1 VSGVAYSAAK
11 HAMLAMS
18 ESINQQECLNGIR
31 SCCLCPAEVATPI
44 LDKRPVPVSAEQRA
58 KILQPDDIAAAALFV
73 ATLPAHV
80 SVPEIVIKPIGQM
93 YS

>member
-1 VSGVAYSAAK
+1 MRSRIDEGLAK
-11 HAMLAMS
+11 YEADNKL
-18 ESINQQECLNGIR
+18 
-31 SCCLCPAEVATPI
+31 
-44 LDKRPVPVSAEQRA
+44 KFSAEQRA

-80 SVPEIVIKPIGQM
+80 SVPELVIKPVGQM

>member
-1 VSGVAYSAAK
+1 
-11 HAMLAMS
+11 
-18 ESINQQECLNGIR
+18 
-31 SCCLCPAEVATPI
+31 
-44 LDKRPVPVSAEQRA
+44 VPVSAEQRA
-58 KILQPDDIAAAALFV
+58 KILQPDDIAATVLFV